1 MEALSASVPLEVTFM
16 KTVLLLFCVLLTM
29 ACQQA
34 AETASVS
41 QTQIKAEPAAGTL
54 PAPDRHTA
62 HPQPTEAELRAAIQR
77 NYADAVTLDHSG
89 PTPFMLGDFNGDNS
103 EDIAIFVKPGSG
115 KLSELNSEYVN
126 WVLEDPQHVT
136 RIARD
141 VKRNDILLAVIHG
154 HKREGWRN
162 DLARETY
169 LLKNAVGA
177 EFTTQSINQLRTTS
191 ESKSLPQLHG
201 DVIREKLNGNGGI
214 IYWNG
219 AKYAW
224 HLLT

>member
-1 MEALSASVPLEVTFM
+1 MGALSASTPLEVTFM
-16 KTVLLLFCVLLTM
+16 KTVLLLLCVLLVT
-29 ACQQA
+29 ACQRVA
-34 AETASVS
+34 KTASVS
-41 QTQIKAEPAAGTL
+41 ETQIKAEPAAPSR
-54 PAPDRHTA
+54 PADSRTA
-62 HPQPTEAELRAAIQR
+62 GPQPTEAELRAAIQR
-77 NYADAVTLDHSG
+77 NYGDAVTLDHSS

-126 WVLEDPQHVT
+126 WILEDPQHVT
-136 RIARD
+136 HISRD
-141 VKRNDILLAVIHG
+141 VKRNDLLLAVIHG

-177 EFTTQSINQLRTTS
+177 EFATQSINQLRTTG
-191 ESKSLPQLHG
+191 ESRSLPQLHG

-224 HLLT
+224 HPLT